1 MPLFFLLSGFSMTLG
16 YGKKKFTCSTI
27 CCGPCKTTLNCC
39 ICCTCKNNCCC
50 LCCCCKNIN
59 EEGQEGDDGDVQIE
73 FDSWNFYKNRFTRI
87 LPVYYA
93 TFLFSLPL
101 IFLGHNFFISP
112 YNYGATI
119 GGSILAIV
127 LQQTVLMSEFGFGP
141 DGPSWTVS
149 TLFFFYWF
157 YPR

>member
-1 MPLFFLLSGFSMTLG
+1 MTLG

-39 ICCTCKNNCCC
+39 ICCTCKNSCC
-50 LCCCCKNIN
+50 LCCCCKNKN
-59 EEGQEGDDGDVQIE
+59 EEGQEDDEVE
-73 FDSWNFYKNRFTRI
+73 FDSWNFYKNRFTKI
-87 LPVYYA
+87 LPVYYV

-112 YNYGATI
+112 YNFGATI
-119 GGSILAIV
+119 GGSVLAIF
-127 LQQTVLMSEFGFGP
+127 LQQTVLLSEFGFGP